1 MCDRLS
7 NGPKLFKVILRTRN
21 CVALDDVVC
30 DAYPQITWRTL
41 QTELLMSTSMDGIY
55 LPPFLLKL
63 IQSSDQSVNDIINV
77 CLRIDNWNTN
87 FDSRSPKH
95 TESVFTDVIIL
106 LSKLY
111 DGETIC
117 FGEFLN
123 LDKRLIGKHF
133 TQDAYDQKIQVKSK
147 TLYESVF
154 TILPA
159 PKCKH
164 HTSMSSNEFDK
175 LMTEEYVFVPQ
186 NKTEYAQ
193 DATTASCGKIIII
206 QYKNTPTRQARVN
219 ELIDIIVKF
228 VDSMQHQLLDKN
240 IKEYHDQGNTM
251 FWIFI
256 KTCDDMRKE
265 QFGLDNLMSHELLK
279 DFTHLKDRIII
290 LDKDSIQRCL
300 PPVCR
305 GHAMFIEQFIKNKSW
320 RQHSLT
326 EIKGIGPKTAAKY
339 EQIGVKTI
347 DDLLELK
354 VQQNLRSKFK
364 GENGFGFS
372 NQTIKRHQ
380 QLAQEY
386 GKLFEQR
393 FKQ

>member
-1 MCDRLS
+1 M
-7 NGPKLFKVILRTRN
+7 KLF
-21 CVALDDVVC
+21 
-30 DAYPQITWRTL
+30 
-41 QTELLMSTSMDGIY
+41 
-55 LPPFLLKL
+55 
-63 IQSSDQSVNDIINV
+63 
-77 CLRIDNWNTN
+77 WNTN
-87 FDSRSPKH
+87 KNLNTFWGNYHANNSKEWIFTILKKLNI
-95 TESVFTDVIIL
+95 TEIDNL
-106 LSKLY
+106 
-111 DGETIC
+111 ETILNNEKIIIVDSELSNKNDFYKNLLNKTKNIFLIHLGDEGGTETKNYIYNNC
-117 FGEFLN
+117 LHIWRPFCLGEFFN

-133 TQDAYDQKIQVKSK
+133 TQYAYDQKFPVKST

-164 HTSMSSNEFDK
+164 HTPMSSNEFDK